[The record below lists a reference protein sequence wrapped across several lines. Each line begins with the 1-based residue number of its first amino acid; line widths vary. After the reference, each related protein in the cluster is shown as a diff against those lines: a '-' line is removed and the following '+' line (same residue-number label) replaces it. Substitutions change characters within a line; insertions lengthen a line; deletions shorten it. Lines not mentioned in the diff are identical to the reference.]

1 MKLWKGRQLM
11 NYAELFREDLVQM
24 KGVFANQEALF
35 EGIFKDLL
43 KKSLVEQTFLKAVKQ
58 REESYPTGLQLENMS
73 IAIPHTDVEHVIEP
87 FVYVYKLEQTVR
99 FIQMG
104 TNDVPVD
111 AEAVL
116 VLGIKEPKE
125 QVGMLSGLMAMFSDQ
140 AFIQKFKEAETEREV
155 IQLLKQQM
163 VLSLLMKHTALSL
176 ENLF

>member
-163 VLSLLMKHTALSL
+163 EVVTD
-176 ENLF
+176 